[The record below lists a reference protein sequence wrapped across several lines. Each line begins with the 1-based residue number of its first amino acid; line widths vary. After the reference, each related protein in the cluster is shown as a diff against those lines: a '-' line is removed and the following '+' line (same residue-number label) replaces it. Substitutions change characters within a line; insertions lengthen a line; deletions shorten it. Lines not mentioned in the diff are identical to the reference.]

1 MNRFNVVVVVVGY
14 FLCCWL
20 ASNVM
25 HFLKNDDGFCVGGGD
40 PNLFKI
46 TLIIVVITTTI
57 RFQTMMPYPIP
68 VRIMILDINIIQYLL
83 VR

>member
-20 ASNVM
+20 ALNVM
-25 HFLKNDDGFCVGGGD
+25 HFLKNDGFCGGEGSQF
-40 PNLFKI
+40 NLLKI

>member
-20 ASNVM
+20 ALNVM
-25 HFLKNDDGFCVGGGD
+25 HFLKNDGFCGED
-40 PNLFKI
+40 PNLLKI
-46 TLIIVVITTTI
+46 TLIIVIIATTI